1 MNPDSAPPQSFEFQ
15 LSIVIPVYQSEL
27 CLPALLERIQQ
38 ALSPEKITFELILV
52 NDGSRDGSWRVI
64 TELCAHHPNVIG
76 VNHRRNFGQDNAIM
90 TGLKLARGAFVATMD
105 DDLQHDPD
113 DLPRLLAA
121 LRDSGAEVI
130 YGAMEMSNDPLWKR
144 FGRAVNEKTLV
155 WLLDKPKD
163 FQFTSYR
170 VMRAEV
176 VRDITFYEGAFPFI
190 DALLVQVS
198 THFIQIPVRFQKR
211 YAGSSSYTLFKS
223 IQIWLK
229 LAISF
234 SIKPL
239 RIVTFVGMLASMVGM
254 ISAVVVVMI
263 KVMWPETFDANDSGW
278 ASLMVV
284 LLIMNGLQ
292 MCFIGI
298 LGEYVG
304 RSYVL
309 TTRRPQ
315 AVIAKMLNRAMP
327 TQ

>member
-1 MNPDSAPPQSFEFQ
+1 MDPEIQ
-15 LSIVIPVYQSEL
+15 LSIVIPVYHSET
-27 CLPALLERIQQ
+27 CLEPLLARIHQALEPERI
-38 ALSPEKITFELILV
+38 AFEVILV

-64 TELCAHHPNVIG
+64 AALCARHAHVIG

-90 TGLKLARGAFVATMD
+90 TGLRLARGLFVATMD
-105 DDLQHDPD
+105 DDLQHDPA

-121 LRDSGAEVI
+121 MRTSDAEVI
-130 YGAMEMSNDPLWKR
+130 FGSLEIQTDPGWKR
-144 FGRAVNEKTLV
+144 LGRALHARTLE

-170 VMRAEV
+170 LMRGEV
-176 VRDITFYEGAFPFI
+176 ARDIGFYDGAFPFI

-198 THFIQIPVRFQKR
+198 TRFEQVPVQVHARFQGR
-211 YAGSSSYTLFKS
+211 SNYTLLKS
-223 IQIWLK
+223 LQLWMK
-229 LAISF
+229 LLVSF

-239 RIVTFVGMLASMVGM
+239 RVVTFLGLFAFVTGVV
-254 ISAVVVVMI
+254 SATGVVLQ
-263 KVMWPETFDANDSGW
+263 KWLSPESFEPNDAGW

-284 LLIMNGLQ
+284 MLIMNGLQ

-309 TTRRPQ
+309 ASRRPQ
-315 AVIAKMLNRAMP
+315 AVVAKVINGPAPPR
-327 TQ
+327 

>member
-1 MNPDSAPPQSFEFQ
+1 MQ
-15 LSIVIPVYQSEL
+15 LSIVIPVYQSAS
-27 CLPALLERIQQ
+27 CLESLREKIHQ
-38 ALSPEKITFELILV
+38 ALEPEQIDFEIILV
-52 NDGSRDGSWRVI
+52 NDGSRDDSWRVI
-64 TELCAHHPNVIG
+64 TELCARYPYVIG

-90 TGLKLARGAFVATMD
+90 TGLRMANGTFVVTMD

-121 LRDSGAEVI
+121 IQASSDEVI
-130 YGAMEMSNDPLWKR
+130 YGTLNISTDPIWKR
-144 FGRAVNEKTLV
+144 LGRAMHAKTLE
-155 WLLDKPKD
+155 WLLDKPSD

-170 VMRAEV
+170 IMRAEV

-198 THFIQIPVRFQKR
+198 TRFGQIPVRFQPRHSGK
-211 YAGSSSYTLFKS
+211 SNYTLFKS
-223 IQIWLK
+223 IQVWLK
-229 LAISF
+229 LLISF

-239 RIVTFVGMLASMVGM
+239 RIVTFLGILAFLAGV
-254 ISAVVVVMI
+254 ISATVVVLT
-263 KVMWPETFDANDSGW
+263 KLLWPENFTQNDAGW

-284 LLIMNGLQ
+284 MLIMNGLQ

-304 RSYVL
+304 RSFVL
-309 TTRRPQ
+309 TSRRPQ
-315 AVIAKMLNRAMP
+315 AIIAKVINGPKP